1 MGRADTLAEPT
12 TRRRLLD
19 VAGMLT
25 TPLLPDD
32 YLTLVDPLWSFSEL
46 RGRIETVVPRTAD
59 AATITIRPGRR
70 WPGHRAG
77 QHVAIGVDVDGVRH
91 WRSYSLTSDPART
104 DGCISI
110 TVRRV
115 TGGAVS
121 SHLVDA
127 ARPGDVLRL
136 GPPAGDFGWS
146 PAAERQPILLI
157 TAGSGITPVMAMLR
171 DLERRGRVD
180 DVVHVHSERSADRV
194 IFGAALRSLAAGN
207 AGVTFV
213 ERHTDRNARFTP
225 AELDALCPDW
235 RERETYACGPLGL
248 LETLETHFDDANLRH
263 RLHVERFQ
271 LARVAADPGDG
282 GTVTTTI
289 SGTAFEARNGDSLLD
304 AAEAAGLAVRSGCR
318 MGICHS
324 CVCELNAGQVR
335 DLRTGVIH
343 GEPGEHV
350 QLCVSAAAGDVELRL

>member
-1 MGRADTLAEPT
+1 MAQADTLAEPA

-46 RGRIETVVPRTAD
+46 RGRIETIVSRTPD
-59 AATITIRPGRR
+59 AATITIRPGRHWTR
-70 WPGHRAG
+70 HRAG

-91 WRSYSLTSDPART
+91 WRSYSLTSDPARA

-110 TVRRV
+110 TVKRV
-115 TGGAVS
+115 TGGVVS

-127 ARPGDVLRL
+127 ARPGDIVRL

-146 PAAERQPILLI
+146 DESLEQPILLI

-171 DLERRGRVD
+171 DLERREGLH
-180 DVVHVHSERSADRV
+180 DVVHLHSERSPDHV
-194 IFGAALRSLAAGN
+194 IFGSALRSLAASN
-207 AGVTFV
+207 PAVTFV
-213 ERHTDRNARFTP
+213 ERHTGRAARFAPT
-225 AELDALCPDW
+225 ELDALCPDW
-235 RERETYACGPLGL
+235 RERQTYACGPLGL
-248 LETLETHFDDANLRH
+248 LEALETHFDGANLRH

-289 SGTAFEARNGDSLLD
+289 SGRAFEARSGDSLLD

-335 DLRTGVIH
+335 DLRTGAIH

-350 QLCVSAAAGDVELRL
+350 QLCVSAAAGDLELRL